1 MITLTVPVPFGTL
14 PVDVFVQAERASAF
28 SVEGLPEH
36 QAREVKVRV
45 LSACS
50 ALGLRPRTRVMVRS
64 EYPFPSGALDLTV
77 AVAALAAEGV
87 IRDLP
92 ESVPSLHGELSLGG
106 TLRPVRGLYAALRRG
121 GLAVVPATQAHEA
134 ALSPSRCCTVTS
146 LADVVEGRL
155 VPLPPKTPE
164 ILPYEAPRDAEFES
178 TTGAVLLISKPG
190 GGTTLLARRY
200 AADLLPPTDVEEVLA
215 TWSVAGLFPPEG
227 PMRVPFRAP
236 HHTVSEAG
244 LLGGGG
250 SNGLPR
256 PGEVSLAHGGCLL
269 LDEVSEFR
277 RASLEALARVL
288 HDGYVQIVRGGL
300 RAKFPAKP
308 QLVVGTCRPEDLAR
322 ARKMFPW
329 TEEVQL

>member
-14 PVDVFVQAERASAF
+14 PVDVFVQAERASTF

-50 ALGLRPRTRVMVRS
+50 ALDLRPRTRVMVRS
-64 EYPFPSGALDLTV
+64 EYPFPSGTLDLTV

-106 TLRPVRGLYAALRRG
+106 TLRPVRGLYAALRCG

-146 LADVVEGRL
+146 LADIVEGRL

-190 GGTTLLARRY
+190 GGTTLHARQY
-200 AADLLPPTDVEEVLA
+200 AADLQPPEDIEEVLA
-215 TWSVAGLFPPEG
+215 TWSVAGLFPEG

-244 LLGGGG
+244 LLGGGTYA
-250 SNGLPR
+250 R

-277 RASLEALARVL
+277 RASLEAMAHVL
-288 HDGYVQIVRGGL
+288 HNGYMQIVRGGL

-308 QLVVGTCRPEDLAR
+308 QLVVGTCRPKEVAR
-322 ARKMFPW
+322 ARKLFPW
-329 TEEVQL
+329 TAEVQL